1 MENIE
6 GWERFS
12 LAHPFLIKMCK
23 VIIYG
28 DAVYEIYNDGW
39 SPENKRN
46 ALAHLKALESFEF
59 VYVLVTLQ
67 HSLLYMKEAA
77 VQLKV
82 RTRISFQDTLA
93 LSNVALTL
101 KT

>member
-1 MENIE
+1 MGEV
-6 GWERFS
+6 
-12 LAHPFLIKMCK
+12 FLGSSILNQD
-23 VIIYG
+23 VQSDG
-28 DAVYEIYNDGW
+28 DAVCEIYNDGW
-39 SPENKRN
+39 SPEDKRN
-46 ALAHLKALESFEF
+46 ALVHLKALESFEF
-59 VYVLVTLQ
+59 VYVLVTYQ